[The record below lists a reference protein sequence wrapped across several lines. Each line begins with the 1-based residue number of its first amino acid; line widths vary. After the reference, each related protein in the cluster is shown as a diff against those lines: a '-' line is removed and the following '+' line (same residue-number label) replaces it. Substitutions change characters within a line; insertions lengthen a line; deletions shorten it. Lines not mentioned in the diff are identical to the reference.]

1 MTPLTNPA
9 RMTNRFL
16 IVATL
21 ACLGLAGCDRSTD
34 PGGAGTLTASLI
46 SPNGPE
52 GAAILDVTGEVET
65 VSSTS
70 DVRAFSSVTATGTR
84 VIVVRSSPGPLSVR
98 LRVPDVSRPPQV
110 SVVEVADGDDRI
122 RASLNGYRVE
132 LD

>member
-1 MTPLTNPA
+1 MTI
-9 RMTNRFL
+9 RFL
-16 IVATL
+16 LLATL
-21 ACLGLAGCDRSTD
+21 ACAGLAGCDRSTD
-34 PGGAGTLTASLI
+34 PGGPGTLTASLI
-46 SPNGPE
+46 SPNGQE
-52 GAAILDVTGEVET
+52 GAAILDVIGEVET

-70 DVRAFSSVTATGTR
+70 DVRAFSSATATGTR
-84 VIVVRSSPGPLSVR
+84 VIVVRDSPGPLSVR